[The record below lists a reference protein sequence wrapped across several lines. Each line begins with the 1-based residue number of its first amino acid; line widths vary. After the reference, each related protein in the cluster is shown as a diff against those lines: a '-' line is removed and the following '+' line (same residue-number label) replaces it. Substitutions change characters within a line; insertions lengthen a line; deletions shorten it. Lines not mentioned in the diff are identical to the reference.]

1 MTYFSVDY
9 RSPPSGL
16 GQIVT
21 PGSDDLILITYPG
34 CGLENDPK
42 YHHTIHLTHPD
53 IKKTGWIGP
62 VIPLLHQIL
71 KSHGVTEV
79 YDSEEGFNRPDKCD
93 SRLHFKLQDW
103 IDIVNRYC

>member
-1 MTYFSVDY
+1 MASFIVDY

-16 GQIVT
+16 GHIAT
-21 PGSDDLILITYPG
+21 PGSDDMILITYPG

-53 IKKTGWIGP
+53 IEKTGWIGP

-79 YDSEEGFNRPDKCD
+79 YDTEEGYKQYGPVG
-93 SRLHFKLQDW
+93 RLHFHLQDW
-103 IDIVNRYC
+103 IKILKSHG

>member
-21 PGSDDLILITYPG
+21 PGSDDMILVTYPG
-34 CGLENDPK
+34 CGLENDPA

-53 IKKTGWIGP
+53 IEKTGWIGP
-62 VIPLLHQIL
+62 IIPLLHQIL
-71 KSHGVTEV
+71 SSLRVAEV
-79 YDSEEGFNRPDKCD
+79 YDVEEGYNHPDKCD
-93 SRLHFKLQDW
+93 DRHHFRLQDW
-103 IDIVNRYC
+103 IEILKSYG